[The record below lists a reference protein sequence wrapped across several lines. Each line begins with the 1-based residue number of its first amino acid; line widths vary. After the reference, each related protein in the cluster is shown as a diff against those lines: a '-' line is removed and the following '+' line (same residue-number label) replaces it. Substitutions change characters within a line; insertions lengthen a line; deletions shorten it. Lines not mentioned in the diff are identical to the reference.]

1 MGAGIS
7 INRGEKLMTKKEVI
21 VFRNKEYTLKQ
32 FLSVVEK
39 GLEPVRTMT
48 EMDGDMYLSDYRN
61 LVDFYWSIHHS
72 SVCLK
77 QGKK

>member
-1 MGAGIS
+1 
-7 INRGEKLMTKKEVI
+7 MTKKEVI